1 MRSVFT
7 FIFIFFSLIGSSQN
21 LSINE
26 GFFTLHKHSTLS
38 LKNTNLE
45 FGNGSLIGQDTSNV
59 AFIADS
65 VSPQISGYG
74 YFKADSLT
82 IGSEVNSSLYLDVN
96 HVKLNGGNLNQENV
110 ILDLRNQILNED
122 KSSNIKGGTIRLKLQ
137 PKANN
142 FTQSGNLGLQ
152 MLFSDVSDS
161 ITLTRQNRVIYTSE
175 NYSINRLYA
184 LADSTNSISEV
195 NFYYFNNELENLN
208 SDKLQV
214 YTSTDLFA
222 WKPQQILSRNPTNG
236 FIHAKLDGF
245 VKYFSVFEEIPEE
258 SFFIPNG
265 FSPNNDGVN
274 DFFEI
279 LGLEDYPNNKL
290 IVFDGNGAILFE
302 GSPYQNN
309 WDGFIQSGSISADN
323 GKLNTGTYYYF
334 FYKDADKKNDV
345 EKGFIE
351 LRSGRWG
358 SGFYILPFF

>member
-1 MRSVFT
+1 MRIVFT
-7 FIFIFFSLIGSSQN
+7 LIFLSFCFIGSSQN
-21 LSINE
+21 LSVNE

-45 FGNGSLIGQDTSNV
+45 FGNGSLIGQDTTNV
-59 AFIADS
+59 AIIADS
-65 VSPQISGYG
+65 ISPQISGFG

-96 HVKLNGGNLNQENV
+96 HVKLNGGALTQQNV
-110 ILDLRNQILNED
+110 ILDLRNQIINED
-122 KSSNIKGGTIRLKLQ
+122 ENSKISGGTIRLKLQ
-137 PKANN
+137 PTANN

-152 MLFSDVSDS
+152 MLFSETSDS

-175 NYSINRLYA
+175 NYSINRLFA
-184 LADSTNSISEV
+184 IEDSTNSISEV
-195 NFYYFNNELENLN
+195 NFYYLNNELENLN

-214 YTSTDLFA
+214 YTSTDLFT
-222 WKPQQILSRNPTNG
+222 WKPQQILSRNPFAG
-236 FIHAKLDGF
+236 FVHAKIDGF
-245 VKYFSVFEEIPEE
+245 VRYFSVFEEIPEE

-279 LGLEDYPNNKL
+279 LGLQDFPNNKL

-302 GSPYQNN
+302 ASPYLNN
-309 WDGFIQSGSISADN
+309 WDGFIQAGSISADN
-323 GKLNTGTYYYF
+323 GKLNTGTYFYF
-334 FYKDADKKNDV
+334 FYKDADKKNEV

-351 LRSGRWG
+351 LRSGR
-358 SGFYILPFF
+358 